1 MIKIYTVASC
11 SSCKKAKEWLE
22 KHQLAYQEIN
32 LVTNHIG
39 REDLLE
45 ILSLTEGGT
54 VDIISK
60 RSQAY
65 ERLNIDFESIKLNDL
80 VELIEMN
87 PTILRRPLIIDNK
100 RLQVGYNDDEIRKF
114 LPRKMRKI
122 QIEAATE
129 HLYQFDLEEQFQEG

>member
-129 HLYQFDLEEQFQEG
+129 RLYSLDLEEQFQEG

>member
-1 MIKIYTVASC
+1 M
-11 SSCKKAKEWLE
+11 LF
-22 KHQLAYQEIN
+22 
-32 LVTNHIG
+32 
-39 REDLLE
+39 
-45 ILSLTEGGT
+45 
-54 VDIISK
+54 
-60 RSQAY
+60 RS
-65 ERLNIDFESIKLNDL
+65 DFESIKLNDL

-129 HLYQFDLEEQFQEG
+129 RLYQFDLEEQFQEG